1 MSSGAK
7 ISPNDTYVLDEN
19 LLDEMDSI
27 ELTGLLNELSAQLG
41 AEHDPEPADEASEAD
56 SELLENDDSM
66 TIDIEVD
73 ADFTDD

>member
-7 ISPNDTYVLDEN
+7 ISPNNTYVLDEN

-41 AEHDPEPADEASEAD
+41 DEHDLEPADEESEVD
-56 SELLENDDSM
+56 TEPLENDDSM
-66 TIDIEVD
+66 TIDIEID